1 MTTGVNEKINELRH
15 EMTKENIDSS
25 NGLGNVNAYI
35 NHEVV
40 PPFLKSDTVISTSD
54 YHSRLD

>member
-1 MTTGVNEKINELRH
+1 MTTGVSEKINELRH

-25 NGLGNVNAYI
+25 NGFGNVNAYI

-40 PPFLKSDTVISTSD
+40 PHFHKVLYHDTTND
-54 YHSRLD
+54 YPRRLD

>member
-1 MTTGVNEKINELRH
+1 MTTGVSEKINELRH

-25 NGLGNVNAYI
+25 NGFGNVNAYI

-40 PPFLKSDTVISTSD
+40 PHFHKVLYHDT
-54 YHSRLD
+54 HQRLFT